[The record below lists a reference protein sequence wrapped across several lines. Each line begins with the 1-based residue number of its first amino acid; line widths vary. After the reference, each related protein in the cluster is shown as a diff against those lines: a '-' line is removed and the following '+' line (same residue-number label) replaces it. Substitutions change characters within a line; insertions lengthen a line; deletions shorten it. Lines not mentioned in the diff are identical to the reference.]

1 MKKALSL
8 VLAVVMVF
16 GMATVAFAAAPKITD
31 IAGGFDYDYS
41 GPGTQGIDSLNLGEI
56 GPDLEVKLYMDVTDF
71 EWEDPTNVPTALSS
85 SHLSNAKITVK
96 KKVTKG
102 SSVLDVVELK
112 KDSPRMYI
120 KVKFVEEYVSTS
132 DQDFDF
138 TVYLA
143 KKSSKIDNTEI
154 QIYGTMKNTEILVD
168 DNDEEVDLSDS
179 AYAKADGYIKNIK
192 IDTGNDLYVNAK
204 MFDGKKYYA
213 KSSVEVTAADDAVMN
228 AYPEIQVIYTLNSI
242 NLNSSGNTVTFAISD
257 KYYVYSADGK
267 YLGTTADKLAFSS
280 KYYLANAQIDMSGA
294 EVAETE
300 EPTDDSEPEVIDN
313 PVMGGD

>member
-31 IAGGFDYDYS
+31 ISGSFDYDYT
-41 GPGTQGIDSLNLGEI
+41 GPGTQGTGSLNLGEI
-56 GPDLEVKLYMDVTDF
+56 GPDLEVKLYMYAGDF
-71 EWEDPTNVPTALSS
+71 EWEDPATAPTILSS

-112 KDSPRMYI
+112 KASSAMYI
-120 KVKFVEEYVSTS
+120 KVKFVKEYVSTS

-143 KKSSKIDNTEI
+143 KKSSKIDDTAI

-242 NLNSSGNTVTFAISD
+242 NLNSSGNTVTFDISD
-257 KYYVYSADGK
+257 KYYVYSADGQ
-267 YLGTTADKLAFSS
+267 YLGTTADKLSFSS